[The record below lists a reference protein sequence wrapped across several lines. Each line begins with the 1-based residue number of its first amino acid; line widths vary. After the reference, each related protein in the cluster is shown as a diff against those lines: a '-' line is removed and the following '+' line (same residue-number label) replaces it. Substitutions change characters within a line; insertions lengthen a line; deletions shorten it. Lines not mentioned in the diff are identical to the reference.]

1 MRGDKQQRRVDWRV
15 IGSLMVSLVVSTT
28 AREHGAS
35 FWMSL
40 VVAAA
45 VAGVL
50 TVIIEQTAT
59 LNEVTGR

>member
-1 MRGDKQQRRVDWRV
+1 
-15 IGSLMVSLVVSTT
+15 
-28 AREHGAS
+28 
-35 FWMSL
+35 MSL